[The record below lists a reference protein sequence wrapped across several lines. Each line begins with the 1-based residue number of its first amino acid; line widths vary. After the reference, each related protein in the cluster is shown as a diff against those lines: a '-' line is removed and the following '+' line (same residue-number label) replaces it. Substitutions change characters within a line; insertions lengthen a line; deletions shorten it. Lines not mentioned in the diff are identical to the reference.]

1 MLYVCVQAFVDLLA
15 FNFRDLGGCVRLYK
29 YFGAERIS
37 ILDDCLIRFTQPEVF
52 NDLFEFSPN
61 VAALMSVENQ
71 KKIIDDSF
79 ATAFEDAYE
88 KLDDNFKRVIS
99 KAQFRQKFDEY
110 AVNVMPT
117 LDGAIEAITPY
128 AVQQI
133 GAGLNKT
140 IGVLC
145 LSENNNSI
153 LMWGLYAESHKGF
166 VVGYDSE
173 STFFNQKVGPDDS
186 LRGLAKVVYEK
197 ERLPINLSEV
207 TEKEFFLT
215 KSDHWEYEAEWRMI
229 LPFKDASK
237 VVDSGGEM
245 IYLFKYPKSAVRSV
259 IFGARMPAGLIR
271 KLVGEVCADEDYVGV
286 EFFQVKKG
294 TAQYEVK
301 IEKLLL

>member
-1 MLYVCVQAFVDLLA
+1 M
-15 FNFRDLGGCVRLYK
+15 RLYK

-37 ILDDCLIRFTQPEVF
+37 ILGDCLIRFTQPEVF

-61 VAALMSVENQ
+61 VAAFMSVESQ

-79 ATAFEDAYE
+79 ATAFEEEYE
-88 KLDDNFKRVIS
+88 KLDGSLKKVIS
-99 KAQFRQKFDEY
+99 KAQFRREFDKY
-110 AVNVMPT
+110 AVNIIPA
-117 LDGAIEAITPY
+117 LDSTIKAITPH

-133 GAGLNKT
+133 CAGLNKT

-166 VVGYDSE
+166 VIEYDSE
-173 STFFNQKVGPDDS
+173 SIFFNQKVGPNDS
-186 LRGLAKVVYEK
+186 LKGLAKVVYEK
-197 ERLPINLSEV
+197 ERLAMNLSEV

-229 LPFKDASK
+229 LPFKDANK

-245 IYLFKYPKSAVRSV
+245 VYLFKYPKSAVRSV
-259 IFGARMPAGLIR
+259 IFGARMPAELIR
-271 KLVGEVCADEDYVGV
+271 KLVGEVCADEEYVGV
-286 EFFQVKKG
+286 EFFQVKRG